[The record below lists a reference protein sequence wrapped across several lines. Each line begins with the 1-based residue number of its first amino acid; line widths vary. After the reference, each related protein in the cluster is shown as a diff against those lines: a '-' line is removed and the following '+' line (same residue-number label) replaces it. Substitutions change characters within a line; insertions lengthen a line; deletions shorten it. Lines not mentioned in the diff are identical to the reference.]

1 MGSNAPLVSI
11 GLATYNGARFL
22 AKSLDSLLEQ
32 DYPNWELLISDNC
45 STDDTE
51 AIALAY
57 AGRSRRIRYVRQA
70 ANLGVIANFN
80 FVLGQA
86 TGVYFMWA
94 ADHDL
99 WDRTFISSCVRAL
112 EADPAAVLAYPQSLL
127 IDADGTTIEEMD
139 DQIELGQ
146 PRALDRY
153 KHLIWRLSICNMI
166 YGVARRDALVATA
179 GFADVLAADRL
190 VLARLALQGTVLRT
204 GGHLYLRRRNRPPE
218 TPNEAR
224 RRQLADPDPSTATE
238 RAAMPAARLFGYLRD
253 LHLAALRKA
262 PLTRAQK
269 LDGTMSTLACF
280 HMRFHV
286 VSRRVLAIK
295 LLARLTGQT
304 ARLERQWGQR
314 D

>member
-1 MGSNAPLVSI
+1 VSI
-11 GLATYNGARFL
+11 GLVTYDGARFL
-22 AKSLDSLLEQ
+22 ARSLDSLLEQ

-45 STDDTE
+45 STDETE
-51 AIALAY
+51 EIARAY
-57 AGRSRRIRYVRQA
+57 AGRSDRIRYVRQA
-70 ANLGVIANFN
+70 ANLGASANFN

-99 WDRTFISSCVRAL
+99 WDRTFISRCVQAL
-112 EADPAAVLAYPQSLL
+112 EADPAAVLAYPQSFL
-127 IDADGTTIEEMD
+127 IDEDGAAIEEMD
-139 DQIELGQ
+139 DQIDLGQ
-146 PRALDRY
+146 PRPLDRY
-153 KHLIWRLSICNMI
+153 KRLIWRLSICNMI
-166 YGVARRDALVATA
+166 YGVARRDALTATA
-179 GFADVLAADRL
+179 GFADVLAPDRL

-204 GGHLYLRRRNRPPE
+204 GGHLYLRRLNRPPE
-218 TPNEAR
+218 TPDEAR
-224 RRQLADPDPSTATE
+224 RRQLTDLNPSTAIE
-238 RAAMPAARLFGYLRD
+238 RGAMPAARLFGPLRD
-253 LHLAALRKA
+253 LHLAALREA
-262 PLTRAQK
+262 PLSRAQK

-286 VSRRVLAIK
+286 ASRRVLAIK